1 MPRLR
6 ALASIASWASPRTSS
21 WPISIVVVPEE
32 LRSRQTSRCGWTA
45 LPCGTA
51 SIVTMRR
58 SRCPDALHDPSWGD
72 RDQARGGKM
81 GTGRS
86 SLDHF
91 IGLGEQRR
99 RHHQA
104 DGLLI
109 PSARGWNT
117 AN

>member
-1 MPRLR
+1 MDGPPLR
-6 ALASIASWASPRTSS
+6 NGFDRYYA
-21 WPISIVVVPEE
+21 
-32 LRSRQTSRCGWTA
+32 
-45 LPCGTA
+45 
-51 SIVTMRR
+51 
-58 SRCPDALHDPSWGD
+58 SWGD
-72 RDQARGGKM
+72 HDQARGGKM